1 MTLSLSNSAN
11 LVKLDTI
18 KNKSEGKVEIEWSR
32 GMWTDCAN
40 VDSPVSL
47 GLFEG
52 ENKSIYFRKSL
63 PQLCM

>member
-1 MTLSLSNSAN
+1 MGHIEKYLSKQQVILT
-11 LVKLDTI
+11 KL
-18 KNKSEGKVEIEWSR
+18 EWFR

-52 ENKSIYFRKSL
+52 ENKSIYFQKSL
-63 PQLCM
+63 P